1 MDSIGIAGFSHDF
14 GAVEGKPQIFDRV
27 DLSGGA
33 AFFAFMIV
41 AGSMFPAVL
50 RLPSK
55 RKEALVDMNRVLS
68 GVADQLLSK
77 AKEHGN
83 GNEEDTSIMGLL
95 REYKGRH
102 EFRREADF
110 VCYSQV
116 RDA

>member
-14 GAVEGKPQIFDRV
+14 RAVEGKPQIFDRV
-27 DLSGGA
+27 DLSRGA
-33 AFFAFMIV
+33 TFFAFMII
-41 AGSMFPAVL
+41 AGSMFPVVL

-77 AKEHGN
+77 AKEHR
-83 GNEEDTSIMGLL
+83 NEEDTSIMGLL
-95 REYKGRH
+95 REYKGHH

-110 VCYSQV
+110 V
-116 RDA
+116 